1 MSVSVWR
8 DHSTSAD
15 TLAVDVVVIGAG
27 VAGIAVARQCEKRGL
42 SCAVVEARDL
52 AAGAT
57 GRNAGF
63 AMTGLA
69 DSYEALVERFGRKIA
84 RELWVVSQANLE
96 EIIEDVVGREGV
108 SCDLV
113 ACGSVVAA
121 WDESERA
128 VLERSCAM
136 LVHDGFDVRWLEGEA
151 LFAKLGSR
159 AYHGGVFVAKDHG
172 IHPVKLVAGIAERLR
187 DSGVRLLFGH
197 EVRAIDQQ
205 GSKVTVR
212 TSRAT
217 VTASYAVLCTNAYTR
232 TIEPSLGALV
242 RPVRGQALCLEGVD
256 RSLTAL
262 LYTDDGF
269 QYARP
274 LPDGRVVAGGWRRAF
289 AAEEIG
295 LADECSDGV
304 QQGVERWLRERWP
317 QWSDARV
324 THRWSGAM
332 GFSPDGIPLVG
343 TLEGR
348 PRVAY
353 AVGFTGHG
361 MGFAFAAARAALRR
375 VLQEGDAGIFARERL
390 DVDRS
395 NDR

>member
-8 DHSTSAD
+8 DHSKGAD
-15 TLAVDVVVIGAG
+15 TIAVDVAVIGAG

-42 SCAVVEARDL
+42 SCAVIEARDL

-69 DSYEALVERFGRKIA
+69 DPYEALVERFGRKTA
-84 RELWVVSQANLE
+84 RELWTVSQANLE
-96 EIIEDVVGREGV
+96 EIVDDVVGGEGV
-108 SCDLV
+108 ECDLV
-113 ACGSVVAA
+113 PCGSVVAA
-121 WDESERA
+121 WDEAERA
-128 VLERSCAM
+128 ILERSCAM
-136 LVHDGFDVRWLEGEA
+136 LVHDGFDVCWLEGDA

-159 AYHGGVFVAKDHG
+159 AYDGGIFVAKDHG
-172 IHPVKLVAGIAERLR
+172 IHPVKLVTGIASRLR
-187 DSGVRLLFGH
+187 AAGVHLLFGH
-197 EVRAIDQQ
+197 EVRSIEQHK
-205 GSKVTVR
+205 SLVTVR
-212 TSRAT
+212 TSRTT

-232 TIEPSLGALV
+232 TVEPSLGALV
-242 RPVRGQALCLEGVD
+242 QPVRGQALCLDGVD
-256 RSLTAL
+256 QSLRAL
-262 LYTDDGF
+262 LYTDDGY

-274 LPDGRVVAGGWRRAF
+274 LPDGRVVAGGWRRAY
-289 AAEEIG
+289 
-295 LADECSDGV
+295 ADEEVGLGDEWSIGV
-304 QQGVERWLRERWP
+304 QEGVERWLRERWP
-317 QWSDARV
+317 QWAEARV

-343 TLEGR
+343 ALSDR

-361 MGFAFAAARAALRR
+361 MGFAFAAARAVMRR

-390 DVDRS
+390 DRV
-395 NDR
+395 